1 MLTGEAM
8 TVKNDAAPAGRPH
21 TLTIDGRSR
30 ATITGVTDVDSF
42 NDAMIVLNTA
52 SGAMTLIGSA
62 LHISRL
68 NLEEGQLL
76 VEGQIDALE
85 YDERARGKGGLGR
98 LFK

>member
-1 MLTGEAM
+1 
-8 TVKNDAAPAGRPH
+8 VKNEAAPTQRPH

-30 ATITGVTDVDSF
+30 ANITGVTDVDSF
-42 NDAMIVLNTA
+42 NDAMIVLNT
-52 SGAMTLIGSA
+52 SVGAMTLIGSA

-68 NLEEGQLL
+68 NLEDGHLL

-85 YDERARGKGGLGR
+85 YDERTRGGKGGLAR